1 MVFLEGEDAP
11 RLLQIC
17 GKRWTIEPPEPPQSP
32 ARSRI
37 VFIATRQPVVT
48 PFDPWRHFAPALAG

>member
-1 MVFLEGEDAP
+1 VFLEGEDAP

-17 GKRWTIEPPEPPQSP
+17 GKRWTLEAPALPQSP

-37 VFIATRQPVVT
+37 IFIAARQSAAT
-48 PFDPWRHFAPALAG
+48 PFDPWRHFGPALAE